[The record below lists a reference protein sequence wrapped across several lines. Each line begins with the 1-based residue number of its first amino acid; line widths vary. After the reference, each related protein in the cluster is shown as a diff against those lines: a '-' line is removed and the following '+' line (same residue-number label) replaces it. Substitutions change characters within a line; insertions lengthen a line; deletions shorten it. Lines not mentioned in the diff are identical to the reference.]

1 MKDII
6 TSAASFFWKGLLYT
20 LGFLLILIFGVVGA
34 VLFALP
40 WLLRAASVLT
50 WLAAGYLAITGIN
63 TFYRQYVSSPIP
75 VLVLQFAIIIAMVG
89 WVTTGFLQRKNK
101 NMVWGMFA
109 TGGILIGGF
118 FWKLAPWLFN
128 RWPLATDLI
137 FRILPSALFMV
148 LLVATTLRLKWL
160 RTNEAVSKSVPA
172 FVWLK
177 KQASSDRNTD
187 TNLEVEGIEQ

>member
-1 MKDII
+1 M
-6 TSAASFFWKGLLYT
+6 
-20 LGFLLILIFGVVGA
+20 ILIFGVVGA
-34 VLFALP
+34 VLYALP

-50 WLAAGYLAITGIN
+50 WLAAGYLAITGID

-75 VLVLQFAIIIAMVG
+75 VLVLQFAIIIAMIG

-101 NMVWGMFA
+101 NLVWGMFA

-118 FWKLAPWLFN
+118 FWKFVPWLFT

-148 LLVATTLRLKWL
+148 LLVTTTLRLKWL
-160 RTNEAVSKSVPA
+160 RTNGAVNKSVPA
-172 FVWLK
+172 FFWLK
-177 KQASSDRNTD
+177 KQAANDGDSN

>member
-1 MKDII
+1 MTDII
-6 TSAASFFWKGLLYT
+6 ASAASFFWKGLLYT

-34 VLFALP
+34 ILYALP
-40 WLLRAASVLT
+40 WLLRVASVLT

-118 FWKLAPWLFN
+118 FWKLAPWLLN
-128 RWPLATDLI
+128 RWPLATDLT

-160 RTNEAVSKSVPA
+160 RTNDAVHKSIPA

-177 KQASSDRNTD
+177 KQAANDGNSN
-187 TNLEVEGIEQ
+187 TNLEVNSIEQ